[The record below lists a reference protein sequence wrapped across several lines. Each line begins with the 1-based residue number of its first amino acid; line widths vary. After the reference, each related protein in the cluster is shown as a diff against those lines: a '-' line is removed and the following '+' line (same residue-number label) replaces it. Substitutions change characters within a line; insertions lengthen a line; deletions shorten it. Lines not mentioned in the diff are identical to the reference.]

1 MAHTKDT
8 SNNTIV
14 FHYYTD
20 DLFDRVNAL
29 SLYKGQAIKGADGV
43 AQIDEVALTAGER
56 GAFDIFMPTA
66 ATKVFSLVQKM
77 TNSVTNA
84 LVINDAVDF
93 GDASDSDLSD
103 QYAVIIEDNAAY
115 NENCLLQ
122 VDKGILDMLTYHCLA
137 DWYEL
142 KNLDDQAA
150 KMLAKYNDMR
160 LEMVNKRLFD
170 LRKPLLNAVL

>member
-1 MAHTKDT
+1 MSYTKDT
-8 SNNTIV
+8 ANGTIV
-14 FHYYTD
+14 FHYVTD

-29 SLYKGQAIKGADGV
+29 SLYKGRAIKNQAGE
-43 AQIDEVALTAGER
+43 AQIDEVAMTAGER
-56 GAFDIFMPTA
+56 DAFNIFMPTA
-66 ATKVFSLVQKM
+66 ATKVFTLVQKM
-77 TNSVTNA
+77 TNSVDNA
-84 LVINDAVDF
+84 LVINGPVDF
-93 GDASDSDLSD
+93 GDASNSDLTN

-122 VDKGILDMLTYHCLA
+122 VDKGIQDMLTFHCLS

-142 KNLDDQAA
+142 MNLDDQAA

-170 LRKPLLNAVL
+170 LRKPLLSL

>member
-1 MAHTKDT
+1 MAYTKDT
-8 SNNTIV
+8 TNGTLV

-29 SLYKGQAIKGADGV
+29 SLYKGLAIKDQAGT
-43 AQIDEVALTAGER
+43 AQIDEVAMTAGER
-56 GAFDIFMPTA
+56 DAFNIFMPTA

-84 LVINDAVDF
+84 LVINGIIEF
-93 GDASDSDLSD
+93 GDASDSDQTL
-103 QYAVIIEDNAAY
+103 QYAVIVEDNDAY
-115 NENCLLQ
+115 NENTLLQ
-122 VDKGILDMLTYHCLA
+122 VDKGILDMLTFHCLA

-150 KMLAKYNDMR
+150 KMLAKYNEMR
-160 LEMVNKRLFD
+160 TEMTNKRLFD
-170 LRKPLLNAVL
+170 LRKPLMSL